1 MTDKVTEYKLNKK
14 KQLIYFIIVILVITP
29 LIVNAISSIV
39 GANKIIANSKNL
51 NIQLSDM
58 NAEEMIK
65 YFALSGAYEQK
76 ENSILLLVMSMI
88 PVLVALHLLF
98 FKNMKVTIDNDGI
111 RIYSIYQ
118 KEPSMLFKWRN
129 IKSIQIGYIYAGA
142 RFTQYG
148 IRIRYVESL
157 DTAENFNETL
167 TIKMFENYEELI
179 KKIEEM
185 GQLKNVEVFN
195 MNED

>member
-1 MTDKVTEYKLNKK
+1 MSYKVTEYKLNKK
-14 KQLIYFIIVILVITP
+14 KQMIYLIIIILIITP
-29 LIVNAISSIV
+29 LVINAIGGIIE
-39 GANKIIANSKNL
+39 ANKIIAKSKNL

-58 NAEEMIK
+58 NAEEMIR
-65 YFALSGAYEQK
+65 YFALSGANEQK
-76 ENSILLLVMSMI
+76 ENSILLLGMSMI

-98 FKNMKVTIDNDGI
+98 FKNMGITIDNDGI

-118 KEPSMLFKWRN
+118 KEPSSFYRWEN
-129 IKSIQIGYIYAGA
+129 IKSIQIGYIYAA

-148 IRIRYVESL
+148 IRIRYVESIDSL
-157 DTAENFNETL
+157 ENFSEAI
-167 TIKMFENYEELI
+167 TIKKFENYEGLVS
-179 KKIEEM
+179 KIEEM